1 MTDKD
6 VAKRKAEAQKLYEQG
21 NDFRRKSDWQM
32 AINSYVKALEL
43 DEESP
48 AREAKEMIEHILN
61 FYNKDAYNP

>member
-32 AINSYVKALEL
+32 AINSYVQALEL